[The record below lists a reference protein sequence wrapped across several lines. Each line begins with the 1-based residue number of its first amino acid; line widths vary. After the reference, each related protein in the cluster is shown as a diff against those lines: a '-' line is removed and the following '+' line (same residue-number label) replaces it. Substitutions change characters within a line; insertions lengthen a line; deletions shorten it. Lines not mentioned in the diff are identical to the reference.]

1 MNIGLTSFINIWRLK
16 CPTQLVNTS
25 ISIIKMSEHKVT
37 SSDYLSDT
45 GCTEKVFGKFCLGL
59 FQFQL
64 FRLSGIKDDSAV
76 HKCGSV
82 PELLRKNQSCGQK

>member
-1 MNIGLTSFINIWRLK
+1 
-16 CPTQLVNTS
+16 
-25 ISIIKMSEHKVT
+25 MSEPKVT
-37 SSDYLSDT
+37 SSDYLSDSA
-45 GCTEKVFGKFCLGL
+45 CTEKVFGKFCLRL

>member
-1 MNIGLTSFINIWRLK
+1 
-16 CPTQLVNTS
+16 
-25 ISIIKMSEHKVT
+25 MSEHKVT
-37 SSDYLSDT
+37 SSDYLSA
-45 GCTEKVFGKFCLGL
+45 CTEKVFGKFCLRL
-59 FQFQL
+59 FQL